1 MVWDGGWEENRLDV
15 QIPKSKVAAGLVK
28 GRSLLSLEKEKIDQF
43 SGQIFSFLF
52 SFFLF
57 LFFSFFFFLEEGWG
71 NKDRKVGV
79 NNEKG
84 IVSLVQTSGL
94 PWNVCFDFKSAHHNL
109 LIYEYKGWWHHYSA
123 FYLEVVESLGLEEA
137 TAYPPVQFL

>member
-15 QIPKSKVAAGLVK
+15 QIPKSKVAARLVK

-57 LFFSFFFFLEEGWG
+57 LFFLFFFFRRGLGEQGQEGRS
-71 NKDRKVGV
+71 K
-79 NNEKG
+79 
-84 IVSLVQTSGL
+84 
-94 PWNVCFDFKSAHHNL
+94 
-109 LIYEYKGWWHHYSA
+109 
-123 FYLEVVESLGLEEA
+123 
-137 TAYPPVQFL
+137 